1 MFLGFLARV
10 AVLALAQ
17 AGQVAA
23 LMIGLSSPLQT
34 DAVFGGQATAT
45 GRLFGLL
52 AAVLVFN
59 SGLYALPLG
68 ALAESYA
75 VLPPGEGLPLDKGA
89 EAVAGAVA
97 ASVGLALRLAAPL
110 VLGAMLAQVAM
121 GLVAR
126 LAPNLQVYAVAGAG
140 QILAGLLLL
149 ALVLPALLP
158 VWAAS
163 VQDGLP
169 APHGVPLSH
178 GGWRRRGADAEDRT
192 EAPTPKRIERARSE
206 GQVPLS
212 RDAVGLA
219 TLLGATIVGALALP
233 AMGAEWL
240 RAIRLALSAGAA
252 SSDAIGVQSLAVLQA
267 GLLTVLPILA
277 TVAVAAVAATMGQ
290 TRGLV
295 HGKALAPSLSRIN
308 PLSGLKR
315 LLSVKGLAEVLRGVA
330 KMVFVGAVVWR
341 GLDLDALQ
349 AALHRPAGG
358 LLQDF
363 GAALLRLLLYASAAV
378 AVLAAA
384 DMAWVRW
391 QHWRQLRMSRE
402 DLRQETRESEGDPH
416 VKGRLRRLRESRAR
430 RRMLAAI
437 PKAAVVVTNPT
448 HYAVALAY
456 EQGQAGAAED
466 RGQGRGRDGGPHPRG
481 GGRARRADRP
491 RPAARPCP
499 VAAGGGHRDSGGALA
514 GGGGDHRLCVAPA
527 SAAAGRSGRVA
538 RVS

>member
-1 MFLGFLARV
+1 M
-10 AVLALAQ
+10 
-17 AGQVAA
+17 
-23 LMIGLSSPLQT
+23 
-34 DAVFGGQATAT
+34 
-45 GRLFGLL
+45 
-52 AAVLVFN
+52 
-59 SGLYALPLG
+59 
-68 ALAESYA
+68 
-75 VLPPGEGLPLDKGA
+75 
-89 EAVAGAVA
+89 
-97 ASVGLALRLAAPL
+97 
-110 VLGAMLAQVAM
+110 
-121 GLVAR
+121 
-126 LAPNLQVYAVAGAG
+126 
-140 QILAGLLLL
+140 
-149 ALVLPALLP
+149 
-158 VWAAS
+158 
-163 VQDGLP
+163 
-169 APHGVPLSH
+169 
-178 GGWRRRGADAEDRT
+178 
-192 EAPTPKRIERARSE
+192 
-206 GQVPLS
+206 
-212 RDAVGLA
+212 
-219 TLLGATIVGALALP
+219 
-233 AMGAEWL
+233 
-240 RAIRLALSAGAA
+240 
-252 SSDAIGVQSLAVLQA
+252 LQA

-456 EQGQAGAAED
+456 EQGQAAPPKIVAKGVDAMAARIREAAAEH
-466 RGQGRGRDGGPHPRG
+466 GVPIVPE
-481 GGRARRADRP
+481 
-491 RPAARPCP
+491 PAARPRP

-527 SAAAGRSGRVA
+527 SAAAGRRNRVA
-538 RVS
+538 RRFLNVLVSGGRTPHTLALDIRSVTCCGRGYRTSDLQSEVVVRGKPPF

>member
-1 MFLGFLARV
+1 M
-10 AVLALAQ
+10 
-17 AGQVAA
+17 AG
-23 LMIGLSSPLQT
+23 
-34 DAVFGGQATAT
+34 GG
-45 GRLFGLL
+45 
-52 AAVLVFN
+52 
-59 SGLYALPLG
+59 
-68 ALAESYA
+68 
-75 VLPPGEGLPLDKGA
+75 GE
-89 EAVAGAVA
+89 
-97 ASVGLALRLAAPL
+97 
-110 VLGAMLAQVAM
+110 
-121 GLVAR
+121 
-126 LAPNLQVYAVAGAG
+126 
-140 QILAGLLLL
+140 
-149 ALVLPALLP
+149 
-158 VWAAS
+158 
-163 VQDGLP
+163 
-169 APHGVPLSH
+169 
-178 GGWRRRGADAEDRT
+178 GADAEDRT

-219 TLLGATIVGALALP
+219 TLLGATIVGMLALP

-456 EQGQAGAAED
+456 EQGQAAPPKIVAKGVDAMAARIREAAAEH
-466 RGQGRGRDGGPHPRG
+466 GVPIVPAPPLA
-481 GGRARRADRP
+481 RALWRLEVDTEIPAEHWQAVAEIIAYVLRLRRP
-491 RPAARPCP
+491 RQGAQ
-499 VAAGGGHRDSGGALA
+499 AG
-514 GGGGDHRLCVAPA
+514 
-527 SAAAGRSGRVA
+527 
-538 RVS
+538 